1 MIRRT
6 TLDFWMLMQAMA
18 IWYPRFRLAIGN
30 GGSYSFEDVQE
41 IQASIRDELAGI
53 EGDEAISI
61 TLDDKKLLFEYHPIK
76 KEVTFRLKTPLESG
90 DHNLVITAEDQVGN
104 TSSEEIRFN
113 RSGKLCG
120 C

>member
-1 MIRRT
+1 MYFT
-6 TLDFWMLMQAMA
+6 SLKSLEA
-18 IWYPRFRLAIGN
+18 ITVIQDTIQPLIEHIFPGN

-113 RSGKLCG
+113 IR
-120 C
+120 